1 MSVPEDP
8 NEFFSRY
15 VPERFAAIAKEF
27 AGTSSA
33 GSLVFR
39 VSGAGEWSFRLK
51 GGALG
56 VEGGVSA
63 DAILQI
69 SVSRQDF
76 EMLVLPS
83 VMRFEQAPPAL
94 DKQLV
99 AFRALSL
106 DAERAQLI
114 RGIAGSVSISI
125 SDRGKVSRI
134 VLTPGTAAPNLEQ
147 ADCDVSMELAD
158 FLALQQGTQNPIEL
172 LMNNKLRITGNAQIA
187 LALSGLFA

>member
-8 NEFFSRY
+8 NEFFTRY

-39 VSGAGEWSFRLK
+39 VRGAGEWSFRLK
-51 GGALG
+51 GGVLG
-56 VEGGVSA
+56 VEGEVSA

-76 EMLVLPS
+76 ELLVLPS
-83 VMRFEQAPPAL
+83 VARFEEAPPAL

-114 RGIAGSVSISI
+114 RGIVGSVSISI
-125 SDRGKVSRI
+125 SDQGKVSRI
-134 VLTPGTAAPNLEQ
+134 VLTPGTAAPNLDK
-147 ADCDVSMELAD
+147 ADCDVSVELAD